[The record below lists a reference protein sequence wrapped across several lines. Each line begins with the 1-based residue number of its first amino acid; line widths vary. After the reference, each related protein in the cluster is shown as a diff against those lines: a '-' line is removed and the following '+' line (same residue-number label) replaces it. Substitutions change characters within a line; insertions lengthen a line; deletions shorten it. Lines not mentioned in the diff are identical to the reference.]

1 MLAAS
6 FAAGIALAACVAWP
20 LAAWG
25 AAFPI
30 ILPAFLVLS
39 LRRSPWAVLGL
50 CALFFF
56 AGSFL
61 FRAQADKAL
70 LFNRLAVL
78 PCVTG
83 TGRVLESR
91 EIAPDAWI
99 CMADHVRV
107 KAGSREMSLQGRVA
121 IALPKGHK
129 AAPGDQIAFEGQ
141 ASVWERPR
149 NPGQWDWAT
158 TQLANGVVGR
168 FRVKDRERFR
178 VLSRDRFTP
187 FERAMR
193 AVALRWEKAL
203 EIPADAAGETT
214 ATACLKGMILGRRS
228 AIDSAVRDDFQ
239 RTNTLHILAISGQQ
253 MTLIFA
259 VLFGVLRL
267 AGMRRRAASLV
278 SIPVVLVY
286 ASIVGWQPS
295 VARAAL
301 MIVLLLIGLAMDR
314 RVNLLRMLG
323 FAALILLL
331 MRPAELWDL
340 GFQLSFLAVFF
351 LLVFAPPVCRRAYA
365 FLPSGQA
372 SRLLKP
378 LLAACVVS
386 LVAWAATGPLTA
398 YRFQWFSPVT
408 LPANLV
414 IVGWVSLITIPLGF
428 VSLLLGSLW
437 LPLAY
442 PINAMNALSTEA
454 LLRCTHVL
462 AHLPGASFRVPAP
475 AAAALFF
482 YYGGFVFLAASAG
495 MARAKRRL
503 AVLTGFAAACLISQ
517 WLFLR
522 RMECVFF
529 DVGQGDAIFLRF
541 PNGKCML
548 VDAGSGGWGRSFE
561 RTLGRYMQV
570 IGAKSIDYLVMSH
583 AHEDHIG
590 GMPAILQQITVGE
603 MLGNGDPF
611 SSLVHKRLL
620 EAAAAKEIP
629 LTAAHGPSDWL
640 EEGGARVRILYP
652 PARLQSASTS
662 YAGQNNRSVILR
674 VGYAG
679 KAILLTGDAERQAE
693 KALLRSGESLQSQVL
708 KVPHHGG
715 ATSSSEEFLKEVR
728 ARWAVVS
735 VGRANKFGHPSE
747 PALRRLREHGLR
759 IYRTDEDGAVVLRA
773 YGPVWTLRGVFSR
786 RRAVMSCDYTFGDW
800 HRMYSPMYEK
810 VP

>member
-1 MLAAS
+1 MS
-6 FAAGIALAACVAWP
+6 
-20 LAAWG
+20 
-25 AAFPI
+25 
-30 ILPAFLVLS
+30 
-39 LRRSPWAVLGL
+39 
-50 CALFFF
+50 
-56 AGSFL
+56 
-61 FRAQADKAL
+61 RAQTDKAL
-70 LFNRLAVL
+70 LFNRLAAFSA
-78 PCVTG
+78 VTG
-83 TGRVLESR
+83 AGRVVESR
-91 EIAPDAWI
+91 AIGPEAWI
-99 CMADHVRV
+99 CLADHVRI
-107 KAGSREMSLQGRVA
+107 KAGAREMRWDGRVA
-121 IALPKGHK
+121 IALPKRLK

-168 FRVKDRERFR
+168 LRVKDRERFR

-187 FERAMR
+187 VERALR
-193 AVALRWEKAL
+193 AVAGRWEKAL
-203 EIPADAAGETT
+203 EIPSDALGEGT

-228 AIDSAVRDDFQ
+228 AIDPSVRDDFQ

-267 AGMRRRAASLV
+267 AGMSRRAASLI
-278 SIPVVLVY
+278 SLPVVLIY

-301 MIVLLLIGLAMDR
+301 MIVLLLIGMAMDR

-331 MRPAELWDL
+331 MRPAELWDI

-351 LLVFAPPVCRRAYA
+351 LLVFAPPAYRWTCA
-365 FLPSGQA
+365 LLPRGA
-372 SRLLKP
+372 PARLLKP

-386 LVAWAATGPLTA
+386 VVAWAATGPLTA

-408 LPANLV
+408 LPANVV

-437 LPLAY
+437 VPLSY
-442 PINAMNALSTEA
+442 PINAVNALSTDA
-454 LLRCTHVL
+454 LLYCTHVL
-462 AHLPGASFRVPAP
+462 AHLPGASFRVSAPAP
-475 AAAALFF
+475 AAMVF
-482 YYGGFVFLAASAG
+482 YYAGFAFLAVTGG
-495 MARAKRRL
+495 MGRAVRRRL
-503 AVLTGFAAACLISQ
+503 TVCTAFAAACLISQ
-517 WLFLR
+517 WLFMR

-541 PNGKCML
+541 PSGKCML

-570 IGAKSIDYLVMSH
+570 IGAQRIDYLVMSH

-590 GMPAILQQITVGE
+590 AMPAILRQIPVGE
-603 MLGNGDPF
+603 LLGNGDPF
-611 SSLVHKRLL
+611 TSLVYKRVL
-620 EAAAAKEIP
+620 ETAAAKEIP

-640 EEGGARVRILYP
+640 QEGGARVQILYP
-652 PARLQSASTS
+652 PAPLKSASAS
-662 YAGQNNRSVILR
+662 YGGQNNRSVVLR

-679 KAILLTGDAERQAE
+679 KAILLTGDVERQAE
-693 KALLRSGESLQSQVL
+693 RALLYSGASLQSQVF

-715 ATSSSEEFLKEVR
+715 ATSSGADFLEAVG
-728 ARWAVVS
+728 ARWAVIS
-735 VGRANKFGHPSE
+735 AGRANKFGHPSQA
-747 PALRRLREHGLR
+747 ALRRLRKHGLD

-773 YGPVWTLRGVFSR
+773 YGPLWTLRGVFSGR
-786 RRAVMSCDYTFGDW
+786 LAVMLPGS
-800 HRMYSPMYEK
+800 
-810 VP
+810 